1 MHQSPGFLS
10 QCQPPSLAAARMA
23 TAAPSAPLV
32 FIAADESSACGPLG
46 AAVRDMGWRVRELRS
61 AGALLAE
68 PEAGVPSCLVLDVS
82 LPWYGDLQLQER
94 LAAEREA
101 TPVVCITGAADVL
114 MTVRAM
120 RAGAVDVLPK
130 PVRADLLVDAVRHAL
145 QRSEGRLRQS
155 RDANRWRQSYA
166 SLSLRERQVMALVAS
181 GLLNKQVGGELGI
194 SEVTVKAHR
203 GRVMRKMNARSLAE
217 LVKMAYDLKVVP
229 VGDAH

>member
-1 MHQSPGFLS
+1 MHQSPEFLS
-10 QCQPPSLAAARMA
+10 QHQPPCAATVRMAPAAR
-23 TAAPSAPLV
+23 SAPLV
-32 FIAADESSACGPLG
+32 FIAADESSTRGVMG
-46 AAVRDMGWRVRELRS
+46 AAVRDMGWRVRELPS
-61 AGALLAE
+61 AGALLSE
-68 PEAGVPSCLVLDVS
+68 PEAGVPSCLVLDIS
-82 LPWYGDLQLQER
+82 LPWYGDLHVQER

-101 TPVVCITGAADVL
+101 IPVVCITGAADVL

-145 QRSEGRLRQS
+145 LRSEGRLRQG

-203 GRVMRKMNARSLAE
+203 GRVMRKMRARSLAE
-217 LVKMAYDLKVVP
+217 LVKMAYDLKIVP
-229 VGDAH
+229 LGDAH